1 MGYYQFIQT
10 TRHYLL
16 YSISLILYYLTTPY
30 RLLASRLRSEK
41 SPENRKKIFILVAV
55 LAVTVIAAAF
65 IIGHF
70 FVVQQQQQQQQQNQ
84 QNSAAPDVKFIR
96 FEVDKHEIV
105 VGETTNVLI
114 NVQSSEDMVIDD
126 AKVVMTIEPSGY
138 EPYISIS
145 NSPIQLP
152 VFLGKDARAGEV
164 KVSITA
170 TDSPPAKEAVY
181 GVKGMVF
188 VKDTQTDI
196 KEFPLTIRQ

>member
-10 TRHYLL
+10 TRYYLL
-16 YSISLILYYLTTPY
+16 YSISFILYYLTAPY
-30 RLLASRLRSEK
+30 RLLASRLRSAK
-41 SPENRKKIFILVAV
+41 SPENRKKMFILVAV

-65 IIGHF
+65 IIGQF
-70 FVVQQQQQQQQQNQ
+70 FVVQQQQQK
-84 QNSAAPDVKFIR
+84 NSAVPDVKFIR
-96 FEVDKHEIV
+96 FELDKHEIV

-126 AKVVMTIEPSGY
+126 AKVVVTIDPPGY

-152 VFLGKDARAGEV
+152 VFLGEDARAGQV

-188 VKDTQTDI
+188 VEDTQTDI

>member
-16 YSISLILYYLTTPY
+16 YSISFILYYLTAPY
-30 RLLASRLRSEK
+30 RLLASRLRSAK
-41 SPENRKKIFILVAV
+41 SPENRKKIFILVAI

-70 FVVQQQQQQQQQNQ
+70 FVVQQQQQQQQQN
-84 QNSAAPDVKFIR
+84 SAAPDVKFIR
-96 FEVDKHEIV
+96 FELDKHEIV
-105 VGETTNVLI
+105 VGETSNVLI

-126 AKVVMTIEPSGY
+126 AKVVVTIDPPGY

-170 TDSPPAKEAVY
+170 TAPPPAKEAVY
-181 GVKGMVF
+181 GVKGTVF

-196 KEFPLTIRQ
+196 KEFPLTIRR

>member
-10 TRHYLL
+10 TRYYLL
-16 YSISLILYYLTTPY
+16 YSISFILYYLTAPY
-30 RLLASRLRSEK
+30 RLLASRLRSAK
-41 SPENRKKIFILVAV
+41 SPENRKKIFILVAI

-70 FVVQQQQQQQQQNQ
+70 FVVQQQQQQQ
-84 QNSAAPDVKFIR
+84 NSAAPDVKFIR
-96 FEVDKHEIV
+96 FELDKHEIV
-105 VGETTNVLI
+105 VGETSNVLI

-126 AKVVMTIEPSGY
+126 AKVVVTIDPPGY

-170 TDSPPAKEAVY
+170 TESPPAKEAVY

-196 KEFPLTIRQ
+196 KEFPLTIRR

>member
-1 MGYYQFIQT
+1 MGHYQFIQT
-10 TRHYLL
+10 TRYYLH
-16 YSISLILYYLTTPY
+16 YSISLILYYLTAPY

-41 SPENRKKIFILVAV
+41 SPENRKKIFILVAI

-65 IIGHF
+65 IIGQF
-70 FVVQQQQQQQQQNQ
+70 FVVQQQQLQQ

-96 FEVDKHEIV
+96 FELDKQEIV

-126 AKVVMTIEPSGY
+126 AKVVVTIDPPGY

>member
-10 TRHYLL
+10 TRYYLL
-16 YSISLILYYLTTPY
+16 YSISFILYYLTAPY

-41 SPENRKKIFILVAV
+41 SPENRKKIFILVAI

-65 IIGHF
+65 IIGQF
-70 FVVQQQQQQQQQNQ
+70 FVVQQQQQQQ

-96 FEVDKHEIV
+96 FELDKHEIV
-105 VGETTNVLI
+105 VGETANVLI

-126 AKVVMTIEPSGY
+126 AKVVMTIEPPGY

-170 TDSPPAKEAVY
+170 TESPPAKEAVY

>member
-10 TRHYLL
+10 TRYYLV
-16 YSISLILYYLTTPY
+16 YSISFILYYLTAPY
-30 RLLASRLRSEK
+30 RLLASGLRSAK
-41 SPENRKKIFILVAV
+41 SPENRKKVFILVAI

-65 IIGHF
+65 IIGQF
-70 FVVQQQQQQQQQNQ
+70 FVVQQQQQQQQ

-96 FEVDKHEIV
+96 FELDKHEIV
-105 VGETTNVLI
+105 VGETSNVLI

-126 AKVVMTIEPSGY
+126 AKVVVTIDPPGY
-138 EPYISIS
+138 EPYITIS

-170 TDSPPAKEAVY
+170 TESPPAKEAMY

>member
-10 TRHYLL
+10 TRYYLL
-16 YSISLILYYLTTPY
+16 YSISFILYYLTAPY

-41 SPENRKKIFILVAV
+41 SPENRKKIFILVAI

-65 IIGHF
+65 IIGQF
-70 FVVQQQQQQQQQNQ
+70 FVVQQQQQQQQ
-84 QNSAAPDVKFIR
+84 NSAAPNVKFIR
-96 FEVDKHEIV
+96 FELDKHEIV

-126 AKVVMTIEPSGY
+126 AKVVVTIDPPGY

-170 TDSPPAKEAVY
+170 TTSPPAKEAVY

-188 VKDTQTDI
+188 VEDTQTDI